1 MPKTLI
7 YRDYTKPISIQQIGG
22 KAYNLRHLSKHNFSV
37 PKWFC
42 LTTEFFREF
51 MGEQIADYEKLLQNY
66 TAANRQKII
75 NLIQEREFSSQLQ
88 NLVNAQL
95 SGFSKLAVRSSA
107 TDEDGTN
114 YSFAGMMDSFLNIA
128 PTDVFTYIKKCY
140 ISTFSSR
147 AMTYRVQH
155 DLISPQLAPAV
166 IIMEMIPADV
176 AGVIFTTNPRTNN
189 PDEVLISA
197 VKGLGEKLVS
207 GEQDSQDYIINLSDG
222 ISSQPGQTLLSPTML
237 IKLAK
242 LARAVE
248 SSYPVRRAQ
257 DLEYTILGDHIYLLQ
272 ARPIATYA
280 HIDKNLPRTILD
292 NSNIIESYSGV
303 TTPLTFSFAA
313 EVYSKIYHQT
323 LHNFGI
329 AQSAIDQIDDAL
341 NHMLYFYQNKIYY
354 NLGNWYKMTALY
366 PGYNKNKK
374 YMENMMGV
382 KVSLHESTLQ
392 QRTKTVKIY
401 ARFLHKMLHMK
412 RDSKKF
418 LEKFRQVTAP
428 LRGQDFAGKSNVEL
442 LQIYNQLEREIL
454 DDFTTPIANDMGA
467 MVFYGLLTDK
477 IRRSKLPNGDG
488 LISQILS
495 RQGRVESLKPTT
507 ELLKI
512 VHTIKQDDQLY
523 RLFQTASTAELTR
536 QLKQNTLPVFQQLNH
551 YLTQYGARSMEEL
564 KLETVTMAQDPS
576 FLFQTIKQYLDNN
589 IAYAPQPSS
598 DYAAATQ
605 QLLHQYHFINKLYTK
620 KLLDITKYFVRNR
633 ELLRLQRTYIYDI
646 ARAIFTRL
654 GYNFAAEGIIKNY
667 RDIFFLEKSE
677 IFQLAQTSITKI
689 NPKHWQKLISTRQAE
704 YEQNQTKPTYERMYF
719 YGAVTAENM
728 LPIFSTQEV
737 QSDDRILRGVAG
749 GGEPQVGIV
758 QYITDPN
765 QALRPGA
772 ILMAKRTDPGWAVLF
787 PLAQAIITERGS
799 ILSHSAV
806 VAREMGKTLVVGVR
820 GLTDKIHD
828 GDKVKVDG
836 INGTVEVLD
845 E

>member
-1 MPKTLI
+1 MSKTLI

-22 KAYNLRHLSKHNFSV
+22 KAYNLRHLSKHNFPV

-51 MGEQIADYEKLLQNY
+51 MGEKITDYEKLLQNY
-66 TAANRQKII
+66 IAVNRQKII
-75 NLIQEREFSSQLQ
+75 NLIQGQEFSSRLQ
-88 NLVNAQL
+88 KLVNEQL
-95 SGFSKLAVRSSA
+95 AGFSKLAVRSSA
-107 TDEDGTN
+107 TDEDGN
-114 YSFAGMMDSFLNIA
+114 KYSFAGMMDSFLNVA
-128 PTDVFTYIKKCY
+128 SADVFAYIKKCY

-147 AMTYRVQH
+147 AMAYRAQH

-189 PDEVLISA
+189 PDEILISA

-207 GEQDSQDYIINLSDG
+207 GEQDSQDYIINLSNE
-222 ISSQPGQTLLSPTML
+222 ISSQSKQTLLSPTML

-248 SSYPVRRAQ
+248 SSYSVRCAQ
-257 DLEYTILGDHIYLLQ
+257 DLEYSIQGDHIYLLQ
-272 ARPIATYA
+272 ARPITAYA
-280 HIDKNLPRTILD
+280 HLDKNLPRTILD

-313 EVYSKIYHQT
+313 EVYGKIYHQT

-329 AQSAIDQIDDAL
+329 KQSAIDQIDDAL

-382 KVSLHESTLQ
+382 KVPLHEPALQ
-392 QRTKTVKIY
+392 RHTKTVKIY
-401 ARFLHKMLHMK
+401 ARFLRKMLSMK

-418 LEKFRQVTAP
+418 LKKFQQVTAP
-428 LRGQDFAGKSNVEL
+428 LRGQDFAGKSNAEL
-442 LQIYNQLEREIL
+442 LQIYEQLEREIL

-477 IRRSKLPNGDG
+477 VRRSKLPNGDG

-495 RQGRVESLKPTT
+495 QQGGVESLKPTT

-523 RLFQTASTAELTR
+523 QLFQTASTTELTH
-536 QLKQNTLPVFQQLNH
+536 QLKQNALPIFQQLNH
-551 YLTQYGARSMEEL
+551 YLAQYGARSMEEL
-564 KLETVTMAQDPS
+564 KLETVTMTQDPS

-589 IAYAPQPSS
+589 IASAPQPSS
-598 DYAAATQ
+598 DHAAATQ
-605 QLLHQYHFINKLYTK
+605 QLLHQYHFINKFYTK

-654 GYNFAAEGIIKNY
+654 GYNFAAGGIIKNY
-667 RDIFFLEKSE
+667 RDIFFLEKPE
-677 IFQLAQTSITKI
+677 IFQLAKAPIAKI
-689 NPKHWQKLISTRQAE
+689 NPRHWQKLISARQAE
-704 YEQNQTKPTYERMYF
+704 YKQNQTQPTYERMYF
-719 YGAVTAENM
+719 YGTVTTENM
-728 LPIFSTQEV
+728 LPIFSAQEM
-737 QSDDRILRGVAG
+737 QPNDHIFYGVAG
-749 GGEPQVGIV
+749 GGEPKIGIV
-758 QYITDPN
+758 QYITDPS
-765 QALRPGA
+765 QALRSGA
-772 ILMAKRTDPGWAVLF
+772 ILMARRTDPGWAVLF
-787 PLAQAIITERGS
+787 PLARAIIIERGS